1 MEKLREI
8 SFDAFKDK
16 EKNDSY
22 IVIKQAYHHNLKNVS
37 LKIPKNKMIV
47 FTGVSGSGKSTLV
60 FDIIHSESQR
70 RFISGLSAFMRRGME
85 KIEKPKVKYISGL
98 TPSLAIEQ
106 KSVSN
111 NPRSTVGTLTEISDY
126 LRLLYSRIG
135 VRTCPVCGKEI
146 KNFLYKNSTYLC
158 PQCGEPIKFLMSN
171 SFSSN
176 TPQGMCPKCKGLG
189 KTQKIDLGILIE
201 NENVSILDGAIK
213 WFGNLREGNRTM
225 WPCGP
230 LDIIY
235 NHYNTDIETPW
246 KDIPEKLKN
255 VILYGSGDEKIEFP
269 AIMGGKTVFKPVK
282 GVASEIERLYF
293 DTKSEFTRKKYASY
307 MSFCT
312 CNECHGKK
320 LNKDAL
326 NVKIYGKTIYD
337 VNNMSIADAL
347 NFIKKVY
354 ECSDQTAFN
363 IGKDVIIEIFKRL
376 RFLNDVGLH
385 YLTLDRIA
393 PTLSGGEGQRV
404 RLATALS
411 TEITGITYV
420 LDEPSAGLH
429 MRDTENLIR
438 TLYKLRNNGNTV
450 IVVEHNADIIKSA
463 DYIVDIGPY
472 AGVLGGNVLYS
483 GKASEIT
490 GCKDSLTGMY
500 LSGSLNICDDF
511 IKNKINTDFSSCDFI
526 TIKGACHNN
535 LKNITAHFPLNK
547 MTCVTGVS
555 GSGKSSLISETLKP
569 LLENK
574 INNCDN
580 LVGQYS
586 DISGY
591 ESIDKVIDVSQDPIG
606 RTPRSNPATYVGLFD
621 KIRRVFAKTD
631 YAVSHNMDADFFSF
645 NSTKGRCPYCEGQGQ
660 IKVEMHF
667 MPDVWIKCDECHGR
681 RFRNEVLENKIN
693 GKNISDILE
702 MDVNEAADFLKD
714 YKDIYAVLQI
724 MQEVGLG
731 YIKLGQNATTLSGGE
746 AQRVKIAKELCRKTK
761 GRALYILD
769 EPTTGLHFNDV
780 KLLLKLFKRLIKD
793 GHTIIVIEHNK
804 NIIRCADWIVDIGP
818 EGGNDGGRLLVEG
831 PISAVKKCKES
842 ITAEYI

>member
-1 MEKLREI
+1 MKKLRQI
-8 SFDAFKDK
+8 SFDNFNDK
-16 EKNDSY
+16 EKDDSH
-22 IVIKQAYHHNLKNVS
+22 IVIKDAYHHNLNNIS
-37 LKIPKNKMIV
+37 LKIPKNKLIV
-47 FTGVSGSGKSTLV
+47 CTGVSGSGKSTLV

-70 RFISGLSAFMRRGME
+70 RFISGLSAFMRRGMD

-106 KSVSN
+106 KSISN

-135 VRTCPVCGKEI
+135 IRICPQCGSEI
-146 KNFLYKNSTYLC
+146 KNFLYKNSSYNC
-158 PQCGEPIKFLMSN
+158 HECGQPIKFLMSN

-230 LDIIY
+230 LDIIFK
-235 NHYNTDIETPW
+235 HYKVDIETPW
-246 KDIPEKLKN
+246 KDIPNKLKN

-269 AIMGGKTVFKPVK
+269 AIMGGKTVLKPVK

-293 DTKSEFTRKKYASY
+293 ETKSEFTRKKYASY

-312 CNECHGKK
+312 CDECHGRK
-320 LNKDAL
+320 LNKNAL
-326 NVKIYGKTIYD
+326 NVKIGGRTIDD
-337 VNNMSIADAL
+337 VNNMSISDAL
-347 NFIKKVY
+347 NFIKGVY
-354 ECSDQTAFN
+354 EYSDDNAFN
-363 IGKDVIIEIFKRL
+363 IGKDVIIEIYKRL
-376 RFLNDVGLH
+376 TFLNDVGLN
-385 YLTLDRIA
+385 YLTLNRTA

-429 MRDTENLIR
+429 MKDTENLIR
-438 TLYKLRNNGNTV
+438 TLCRLRDNGNTV
-450 IVVEHNADIIKSA
+450 IVVEHNADIIKRA
-463 DYIVDIGPY
+463 DFIVDIGPY

-483 GKASEIT
+483 GKGSEIT
-490 GCKDSLTGMY
+490 DCNDSLTGRY
-500 LSGSLNICDDF
+500 LSGCLNICDDI
-511 IKNKINTDFSSCDFI
+511 IKNKMDSNISEIEYI

-535 LKNITAHFPLNK
+535 LKNVTAHFPLNK

-574 INNCDN
+574 INNADN
-580 LVGQYS
+580 PVGRYS
-586 DISGY
+586 EVSGY
-591 ESIDKVIDVSQDPIG
+591 ESIDKVIDVSQEPIG
-606 RTPRSNPATYVGLFD
+606 RTPRSNPATYIGLFD

-631 YAVSHNMDADFFSF
+631 YAASHKMDADYFSF

-667 MPDVWIKCDECHGR
+667 MPDVWIKCDECGGK
-681 RFRNEVLENKIN
+681 RFRDDVLENKIQ
-693 GKNISDILE
+693 GKNISDVLQ
-702 MDVNEAADFLKD
+702 MDVNEATDFFKEYNDIFNMLK
-714 YKDIYAVLQI
+714 I

-731 YIKLGQNATTLSGGE
+731 YIKLGQSATTLSGGE

-769 EPTTGLHFNDV
+769 EPTTGLHFNDI
-780 KLLLKLFKRLIKD
+780 KLLLHLFERLIKD
-793 GHTIIVIEHNK
+793 GHTIIVIEHNREV
-804 NIIRCADWIVDIGP
+804 IRCADWIVDIGP
-818 EGGNDGGRLLVEG
+818 EGGNEGGRLLVEG
-831 PISAVKKCKES
+831 PIDTVKKCKQS